1 MQLHRSEG
9 ATRPPVSPTAWL
21 TSWVDLE
28 DSDTATLYRPM
39 WGPRRLAVGS
49 DTAQCERHTRCVYIA
64 TISLII
70 TLQPHSFAKR
80 NWQLHIFFC
89 SFPLQDQRSPWS
101 DTVESVQRKY
111 RTQSI
116 SSQTLTDCFLM
127 AARELPLF
135 IVHMCFRK
143 WNNYN

>member
-21 TSWVDLE
+21 TSWVGLE

-64 TISLII
+64 TIRLII

-80 NWQLHIFFC
+80 NWLFFFVLSRSRTSAPHGVTQWNPYKESIEPRVYHHKHWQIIFWWL
-89 SFPLQDQRSPWS
+89 P
-101 DTVESVQRKY
+101 ESRHY
-111 RTQSI
+111 
-116 SSQTLTDCFLM
+116 L
-127 AARELPLF
+127 LF
-135 IVHMCFRK
+135 ICASEK